1 MEVTPCNLEDMFAVR
16 ESQYTCTVA
25 SRRAPS
31 RGAIAVP
38 RPARHPSQPSFLCR
52 PAPPST
58 PSTSSSSLSP
68 SSSSPSSSS
77 SSTASLAIRR
87 LCRALVVS
95 ACVLIV
101 ARVPAAM
108 SAPTGSARLSEL
120 KQSPAR
126 WLTPCGDA
134 QPDPSPGDLAD
145 QGDAADAGASGPLG
159 HLQLQVGIA
168 SDNAASFLKSFVS
181 TEKSKEVFHGNSDI
195 ESEFKDK
202 KYPWL
207 PELPNMDECLPS
219 DHFNGLEKG
228 EALRRAF
235 TNIQRFAVGLEQIVW
250 DRKDKGDVLAEQFAK
265 AEDELRL
272 VLCELVTVMQQLSV
286 ELPESVSRDIME
298 DAVRLETGDARDWI
312 IYRDYV
318 NALKYTNA
326 VINYF
331 ANPSSYPACGGSA

>member
-1 MEVTPCNLEDMFAVR
+1 MEVTPCSLEDMFAVR

-31 RGAIAVP
+31 RG
-38 RPARHPSQPSFLCR
+38 
-52 PAPPST
+52 
-58 PSTSSSSLSP
+58 
-68 SSSSPSSSS
+68 
-77 SSTASLAIRR
+77 

-101 ARVPAAM
+101 ARLPAAM

-168 SDNAASFLKSFVS
+168 SDNAASFLKSF
-181 TEKSKEVFHGNSDI
+181 SKEVFHGNSDI

-331 ANPSSYPACGGSA
+331 ANPSAYPACGGSA